1 MTGGRKDLLEKIL
14 YKIAESEDELEEYF
28 DLRHE
33 VFINE
38 QEIFNETDI
47 DEYDTDPVHE
57 VIHIIG
63 IKESDGTM
71 VGGVRC
77 YKKEGDTWFG
87 GRLSAASGYRNGR
100 VGADLVKFA
109 VKTIKTTDCK
119 TFLAYVQPKNVRFFI
134 RLGWSK
140 IGDLEVYQ
148 GSPHQLMQANLESD

>member
-1 MTGGRKDLLEKIL
+1 LEKIL

-47 DEYDTDPVHE
+47 DKYDTDPVHE

-148 GSPHQLMQANLESD
+148 GSPHQLMQANLESN